1 MVKPSTNDSYKIG
14 KTIKKVIIKDP
25 IFGSLKKKRIIKK
38 TTQGVGTS
46 FNKYTRGAKKSF
58 TGLNKPAIKPSI
70 KAKINDIISE
80 IIVLRRDCPIAVQVV
95 TSSKIFFK
103 AINIPS
109 R

>member
-1 MVKPSTNDSYKIG
+1 M
-14 KTIKKVIIKDP
+14 IIKDP

-38 TTQGVGTS
+38 TTHGVGTS

-58 TGLNKPAIKPSI
+58 TGLNKPAIKPRI

-80 IIVLRRDCPIAVQVV
+80 IIVLKRDCPIAVQVV
-95 TSSKIFFK
+95 TSSKIFIK
-103 AINIPS
+103 ATKIPS